1 MPKLL
6 KACHKNA
13 HSYDKSVEKN
23 KQRIYNG
30 TNQIKYDGLIY
41 SIYIQLLQV
50 NNEAIQRQNDPCF
63 HWSQEI
69 PKTKLSHQISM
80 MSIKG

>member
-30 TNQIKYDGLIY
+30 SNQIKYDDLIY
-41 SIYIQLLQV
+41 SIYIQLL
-50 NNEAIQRQNDPCF
+50 
-63 HWSQEI
+63 
-69 PKTKLSHQISM
+69 
-80 MSIKG
+80 